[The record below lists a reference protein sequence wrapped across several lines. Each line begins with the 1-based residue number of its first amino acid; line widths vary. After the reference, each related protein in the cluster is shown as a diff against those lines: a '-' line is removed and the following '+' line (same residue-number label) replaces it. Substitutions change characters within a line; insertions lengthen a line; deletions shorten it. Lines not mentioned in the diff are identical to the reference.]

1 MNKKTFDVM
10 TATALREL
18 DPAPNTPLTDAECDR
33 AEAML
38 ERIVAAPIQEHV
50 PGPGDRTRR
59 RRRRWLGPVGLV
71 GAAGAA
77 GAAVPALLLAGGSA
91 FASWTPTPE
100 ELTAM
105 AEAEAAAT
113 CQSGLGVPEL
123 GDQVV
128 NAERRGGW
136 TYVLIAG
143 PKSEAACLISND
155 LVGQQIPRDR
165 AREGG
170 FFGTYDPEAVEA
182 PTVASDRMVETEA
195 MQGSVPAPGPWP
207 WPFRGDD
214 GYFTW
219 VGGYV
224 GSDVTEITVHPP
236 TGPDVVASVENG
248 RFAAWWPSD
257 QPSSENTEAMGPW
270 TYTVTLADGSTRAV
284 TG

>member
-10 TATALREL
+10 TTTALREL
-18 DPAPNTPLTDAECDR
+18 DPASTTLLTDAESDR
-33 AEAML
+33 AEATL
-38 ERIVAAPIQEHV
+38 ERILAAPSQEHV
-50 PGPGDRTRR
+50 PGQSDRTRR
-59 RRRRWLGPVGLV
+59 GRRRRLVPVGLA
-71 GAAGAA
+71 GAAA

-100 ELTAM
+100 DLTAT
-105 AEAEAAAT
+105 AETEAAAT
-113 CQSGLGVPEL
+113 CRSALGLHEL

-136 TYVLIAG
+136 TYILIAG
-143 PKSEAACLISND
+143 PKSEAACLMQND

-165 AREGG
+165 AREAG
-170 FFGTYDPEAVEA
+170 FFGTYDPDAVEA

-214 GYFTW
+214 GFFTW

-224 GSDVTEITVHPP
+224 GSDVTGVTVHPP

-257 QPSSENTEAMGPW
+257 QPSSESTEVMGPW
-270 TYTVTLADGSTRAV
+270 TYTVTLADGSTRRA